1 MAAKKKLFGLFGGK
15 DRKPGHI
22 CGGTTDL
29 TDKSAPKSIVSKE
42 IEQFSASFF
51 LAERCN
57 AEKEHKFS
65 FHIGEAEDGE
75 LTVSEKRSGKSLPA
89 DEKLLQKMQDII
101 DRHRLVLK
109 NGEYIVT
116 AGLPPEYQPCSLKVT
131 YASGETLTFT
141 ENNDPYSL
149 WALDIYTAIAE
160 YFSENGD
167 ESLFPERLCSK
178 LERLDLTFTR
188 NGETI
193 TFGGVNVGEGKAVN
207 GVTYLLQKRICGR
220 NFKTDSEKLMQF
232 PEDHFEKLTE
242 IVDRYDL
249 PRKYEFSRFDYS
261 NNNYGNHGRGY
272 FGMGE
277 KPTDDEPDS
286 GNQYIR
292 LAIAY
297 ENGYNMSI
305 NTSKPSEIKGFEP
318 LIYDMSGY
326 FESIF
331 G

>member
-1 MAAKKKLFGLFGGK
+1 M
-15 DRKPGHI
+15 
-22 CGGTTDL
+22 
-29 TDKSAPKSIVSKE
+29 SKE

-51 LAERCN
+51 LAERCT
-57 AEKEHKFS
+57 AEKEHEFS
-65 FHIGEAEDGE
+65 FHIGKAEDGE

-220 NFKTDSEKLMQF
+220 NFKTVSEKLIQF

-261 NNNYGNHGRGY
+261 NNNYGNHGRVY

-286 GNQYIR
+286 ENEYIR

-297 ENGYNMSI
+297 ENGYHMSI

-318 LIYDMSGY
+318 LINDLSGY

>member
-51 LAERCN
+51 LAERCT
-57 AEKEHKFS
+57 AEKEHEFS
-65 FHIGEAEDGE
+65 FHIGKAEDGE

-193 TFGGVNVGEGKAVN
+193 TFGGVNVGERKAVN

-220 NFKTDSEKLMQF
+220 NFKTVSEKLIQF

-286 GNQYIR
+286 ENEYIR

-297 ENGYNMSI
+297 ENGYHMSI

-318 LIYDMSGY
+318 LINDLSGY

>member
-51 LAERCN
+51 LAERCT
-57 AEKEHKFS
+57 AEKEHEFS
-65 FHIGEAEDGE
+65 FHIGKAEDGE

-220 NFKTDSEKLMQF
+220 NFKTVSEKLMQF

-286 GNQYIR
+286 ENEYIR

-297 ENGYNMSI
+297 ENGYHMSI

-318 LIYDMSGY
+318 LINDLSGY

>member
-1 MAAKKKLFGLFGGK
+1 M
-15 DRKPGHI
+15 
-22 CGGTTDL
+22 
-29 TDKSAPKSIVSKE
+29 
-42 IEQFSASFF
+42 
-51 LAERCN
+51 
-57 AEKEHKFS
+57 
-65 FHIGEAEDGE
+65 
-75 LTVSEKRSGKSLPA
+75 
-89 DEKLLQKMQDII
+89 
-101 DRHRLVLK
+101 
-109 NGEYIVT
+109 
-116 AGLPPEYQPCSLKVT
+116 
-131 YASGETLTFT
+131 
-141 ENNDPYSL
+141 
-149 WALDIYTAIAE
+149 
-160 YFSENGD
+160 
-167 ESLFPERLCSK
+167 
-178 LERLDLTFTR
+178 
-188 NGETI
+188 
-193 TFGGVNVGEGKAVN
+193 NVGEGKAVN

-220 NFKTDSEKLMQF
+220 NFKTVSEKLMQF

-286 GNQYIR
+286 ENEYIR

-297 ENGYNMSI
+297 ENGYHMSI

-318 LIYDMSGY
+318 LINDLSGY

>member
-51 LAERCN
+51 LAERCT
-57 AEKEHKFS
+57 AEKEHEFS
-65 FHIGEAEDGE
+65 FCIGEAEDGE
-75 LTVSEKRSGKSLPA
+75 LTVSDKRSGKSLPA

-220 NFKTDSEKLMQF
+220 NFKTVSEKLMQF

-286 GNQYIR
+286 ENEYIR

-297 ENGYNMSI
+297 ENGYHMSI

-318 LIYDMSGY
+318 LINDLSGY

>member
-51 LAERCN
+51 LAERCT
-57 AEKEHKFS
+57 AEKEHEFS
-65 FHIGEAEDGE
+65 FHIGKAEDGE

-220 NFKTDSEKLMQF
+220 NFKTVSEKLIQF

-286 GNQYIR
+286 ENEYIR

-297 ENGYNMSI
+297 ENGYHMSI

-318 LIYDMSGY
+318 LINDLSGY